1 MFFIVLPITTPF
13 SNYVI
18 DKYGMGISVK
28 IGIIFT
34 VLGSWSKVFINTF
47 FEIVIIG

>member
-18 DKYGMGISVK
+18 DKNGMGISVK

-34 VLGSWSKVFINTF
+34 V
-47 FEIVIIG
+47 IGYGAKYLSIYFLRFL